1 MMRTRGYGAWERQE
15 YVETVP
21 AEPAELA
28 EYIRHLERAD
38 DDGIQRGVIAWPLAV
53 ATLLVV
59 VCKPLI
65 EAGLG
70 RLFALP
76 GPFNLP

>member
-59 VCKPLI
+59 IV
-65 EAGLG
+65 AGLVMV
-70 RLFALP
+70 LA
-76 GPFNLP
+76 

>member
-21 AEPAELA
+21 AEHADLKP
-28 EYIRHLERAD
+28 AD
-38 DDGIQRGVIAWPLAV
+38 DDGIQRGVFGWPLAV

-59 VCKPLI
+59 IV
-65 EAGLG
+65 AGLVMV
-70 RLFALP
+70 LA
-76 GPFNLP
+76 